1 MSDPKE
7 NKRGIFL
14 ASDSCISLHMVKSD
28 FPKNKYILTYAVTSD
43 SPISVY
49 FDSLDNY
56 SLSYFTERVASDSD
70 GSDSNTNPSKKQKRV
85 EERDMSKFWQNEC
98 GLLPEFLTR
107 IPKSENSRLLQHS
120 QMMEIAYLGKS
131 YLASVRS
138 DNDRLQWENE
148 QKDKELRAL
157 QAKIVELQ
165 MKADIA
171 GRQLREERSKSRS
184 PGHSEEAPVN
194 QEHQQGKSP
203 PENLPHSHILAPA
216 NLSPNASI
224 LGKMQNYSIQAD
236 DPGAVV
242 AVKRQQQQ
250 PRPQPL
256 MGLRVSPPNAYPRS
270 PQPTFSL
277 RGSGHF
283 NFSSRGRAYGGRSIR
298 GGHRQSRYDDAVAA
312 HRWQQTT
319 FRPQSPAKI
328 TTVTELVKRAEKEA
342 SNLVSNPPSTS
353 AAAASAASNT
363 QPPASAKPDSPSEGK
378 RTVNEPKPVRT
389 RASAKRDKFASE
401 KEKEDEEEE
410 DSESGEE
417 TLRCDVSR
425 RDEVFFDERLDDYE
439 TMVEK

>member
-1 MSDPKE
+1 
-7 NKRGIFL
+7 
-14 ASDSCISLHMVKSD
+14 MVKSD

-70 GSDSNTNPSKKQKRV
+70 GSDSNTNPSKKQKRI

-184 PGHSEEAPVN
+184 PGHSEEAQAI
-194 QEHQQGKSP
+194 QEHQP
-203 PENLPHSHILAPA
+203 YR
-216 NLSPNASI
+216 
-224 LGKMQNYSIQAD
+224 YST
-236 DPGAVV
+236 
-242 AVKRQQQQ
+242 
-250 PRPQPL
+250 
-256 MGLRVSPPNAYPRS
+256 LRS
-270 PQPTFSL
+270 FSL
-277 RGSGHF
+277 WTFGSH
-283 NFSSRGRAYGGRSIR
+283 SI
-298 GGHRQSRYDDAVAA
+298 
-312 HRWQQTT
+312 
-319 FRPQSPAKI
+319 
-328 TTVTELVKRAEKEA
+328 EK
-342 SNLVSNPPSTS
+342 P
-353 AAAASAASNT
+353 
-363 QPPASAKPDSPSEGK
+363 
-378 RTVNEPKPVRT
+378 
-389 RASAKRDKFASE
+389 
-401 KEKEDEEEE
+401 
-410 DSESGEE
+410 
-417 TLRCDVSR
+417 
-425 RDEVFFDERLDDYE
+425 
-439 TMVEK
+439 M